1 MHARQRVTRSSFTH
15 PLLPIVAPQ
24 PLPALPERIWSA
36 EDWATLE
43 LGYESESM
51 EEKWD
56 VVAEGDVLF
65 LHRSW
70 TGFCIYEVTFAPVT
84 DGGRRIVG
92 AVVERSP
99 DRYKKADYAYDRVL
113 MELVLSSYLLGESV
127 PELRARFQEVSSR

>member
-43 LGYESESM
+43 LGHESGSM

-70 TGFCIYEVTFAPVT
+70 TGFCIYEVTLAPVT
-84 DGGRRIVG
+84 DGGRRIVS

-99 DRYKKADYAYDRVL
+99 ERYKKADDEYDGAL
-113 MELVLSSYLLGESV
+113 LELVLTSYLLGESAL
-127 PELRARFQEVSSR
+127 ELRARFQELSSR